1 MDILE
6 KSGMMTLSNNS
17 TDILNCAMILAV
29 NYIEEAT
36 TYAESCGG
44 SGGNMSGWGRNK
56 EEDDE
61 LWWMRCIIKA
71 ASMVKKSSRKVGYGR

>member
-1 MDILE
+1 MSWFIMVGIVALVIFICILILKSDKDKE
-6 KSGMMTLSNNS
+6 KPDL
-17 TDILNCAMILAV
+17 
-29 NYIEEAT
+29 
-36 TYAESCGG
+36 
-44 SGGNMSGWGRNK
+44 K